1 VNTRIDDLL
10 QLRAQL
16 TAMRERCA
24 GEQPVEE
31 CGIIHGL
38 TSTEAMQ
45 PKSKTSHL
53 GQVSG

>member
-16 TAMRERCA
+16 TAIRERCA